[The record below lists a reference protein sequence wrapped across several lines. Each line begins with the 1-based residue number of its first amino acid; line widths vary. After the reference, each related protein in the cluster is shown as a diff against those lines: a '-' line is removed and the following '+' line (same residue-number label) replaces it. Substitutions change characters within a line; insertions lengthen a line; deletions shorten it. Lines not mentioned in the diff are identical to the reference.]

1 MVQQFIESILDGRIK
16 QGERL
21 ASEVQLAAEFQI
33 SRNILREAMKTL
45 EVLGIVEIY
54 HGRGTF
60 VSEYAKARIANV
72 DFVRAL
78 AKNQTVIEL
87 LETRLVIG
95 PGLAEFAAQGRTPDD
110 IEQMWASIG
119 NMVQDYSDEERN
131 GWIFHRIVARAS
143 RFDVLTQYLD
153 SIYKRLQYSNYG
165 ILASTFSERHL
176 QNEIKDHQKILE
188 CIIDR
193 DGKSAKN
200 LMYVHIANRYNM
212 IQSFQSKG

>member
-1 MVQQFIESILDGRIK
+1 MVQQFIEAILDDRIK
-16 QGERL
+16 EGERL
-21 ASEVQLAAEFQI
+21 ASEVRLATEFQI

-45 EVLGIVEIY
+45 EVLGIIEIY

-60 VSEYAKARIANV
+60 VSKYAKARIANV

-87 LETRLVIG
+87 LETRLVIE
-95 PGLAEFAAQGRTPDD
+95 PGLAEFAAQRRTPDD

-119 NMVQDYSDEERN
+119 NMVQDYSDERRN
-131 GWIFHRIVARAS
+131 DWIFHRIVAQAS
-143 RFDVLTQYLD
+143 RSEVLTQYLD

-165 ILASTFSERHL
+165 VLASTFSERHL
-176 QNEIKDHQKILE
+176 QNEIKEHQKILE

-193 DGKSAKN
+193 DGKNAKN

-212 IQSFQSKG
+212 IQSFQSKE

>member
-45 EVLGIVEIY
+45 E
-54 HGRGTF
+54 
-60 VSEYAKARIANV
+60 
-72 DFVRAL
+72 
-78 AKNQTVIEL
+78 
-87 LETRLVIG
+87 TRLVIE
-95 PGLAEFAAQGRTPDD
+95 PGLAEFAAQRRTPDD